1 MFYIWLGSV
10 ISKLLSL
17 DAEARAKLFYI
28 KIRSIL
34 HAYLWIDLILDVV
47 PILALYLPVVIWG
60 LADVILLELSTD
72 IHELCESM
80 ALWVLMER
88 L

>member
-1 MFYIWLGSV
+1 MNIWLGSV
-10 ISKLLSL
+10 ICKLLSL
-17 DAEARAKLFYI
+17 DAEARAKFFYI

-72 IHELCESM
+72 IYELCESM
-80 ALWVLMER
+80 SLWVLMER